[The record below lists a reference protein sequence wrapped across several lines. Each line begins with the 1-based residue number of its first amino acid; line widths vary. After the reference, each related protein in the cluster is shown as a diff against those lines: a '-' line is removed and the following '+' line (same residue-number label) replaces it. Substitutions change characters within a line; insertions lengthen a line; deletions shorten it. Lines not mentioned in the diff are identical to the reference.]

1 MLDGYFRHPIA
12 SKFRVRYETE
22 LANNEMSSK
31 ISHIKDYFLERPILL
46 GVNIYIYKNCQ

>member
-12 SKFRVRYETE
+12 PKSRVRYETE

-31 ISHIKDYFLERPILL
+31 MSHMKDYFLERPILL
-46 GVNIYIYKNCQ
+46 GVNIYI